1 MPLRHQMDE
10 VALTLEPRYSRWLL
24 VAVPLCAVFAAFGAI
39 VWLSHPD
46 GAPIGDPPLI
56 QASTQPIKMTPEDPG
71 GSTVADLG
79 EVRELLSDQPIPAAP
94 ERLLPPP
101 ERPLTPVA
109 TSEANAAAPEVEATS
124 ASANGQS
131 IEATDLPA
139 GARADADPQNRE
151 QAALTSLAAEAE
163 RLAEL
168 LTSPVAEAEPPAT
181 AAGAGA
187 TPPPPAAPRA
197 IQTAG
202 TDSSASPPTTT
213 RVPAVAPALAA
224 TDAAAPQA
232 PVPGRLFRV
241 QLAAVRAEADARRA
255 WQLIRADLGGVLSG
269 LEPHFE
275 RAETDNG
282 IFYRV
287 QVGPFASADAADFL
301 CSELKQ
307 RNASC
312 FVVRR

>member
-1 MPLRHQMDE
+1 MPLHQDMDE

-46 GAPIGDPPLI
+46 GAPIGEPPLI
-56 QASTQPIKMTPEDPG
+56 QASSQPIKMTPEDPG
-71 GSTVADLG
+71 GSTIADLG
-79 EVRELLSDQPIPAAP
+79 EVRELLSDQPVAAAP
-94 ERLLPPP
+94 ERLLPAP

-109 TSEANAAAPEVEATS
+109 TSEANAAAPETDTTS
-124 ASANGQS
+124 ASTNGQP
-131 IEATDLPA
+131 IEAADLPV
-139 GARADADPQNRE
+139 QNRE
-151 QAALTSLAAEAE
+151 QAALTALAAEAE

-181 AAGAGA
+181 AAGADT
-187 TPPPPAAPRA
+187 TPSPAAPRA
-197 IQTAG
+197 LQTAE
-202 TDSSASPPTTT
+202 TDSSASPPAT
-213 RVPAVAPALAA
+213 AVVPALAA
-224 TDAAAPQA
+224 TGAATRQA

-255 WQLIRADLGGVLSG
+255 WQLIQQDLGGVLSG

-287 QVGPFASADAADFL
+287 QVGPFVSADAADFL

>member
-10 VALTLEPRYSRWLL
+10 VPLAPEHRTSRWLL

-46 GAPIGDPPLI
+46 GAPVGEPPLI
-56 QASTQPIKMTPEDPG
+56 QASAEPIKMPPDDPG

-79 EVRELLSDQPIPAAP
+79 EVRELLSDQPVPAAP
-94 ERLLPPP
+94 ERLLPAP

-109 TSEANAAAPEVEATS
+109 TSEANAAAPEADTAS
-124 ASANGQS
+124 ASAEAQP
-131 IEATDLPA
+131 IETTDLPA
-139 GARADADPQNRE
+139 GAGAEADPQNRE
-151 QAALTSLAAEAE
+151 QAALTELASEAE

-168 LTSPVAEAEPPAT
+168 LTSPAPEAEPSAPAT
-181 AAGAGA
+181 STAAA
-187 TPPPPAAPRA
+187 PSPAAPRPV
-197 IQTAG
+197 QTAA
-202 TDSSASPPTTT
+202 TESTADPPATTT
-213 RVPAVAPALAA
+213 VVPATSAVAPE
-224 TDAAAPQA
+224 AP
-232 PVPGRLFRV
+232 PPGRLFRV
-241 QLAAVRAEADARRA
+241 QLAAVRAEEDARRA
-255 WQLIRADLGGVLSG
+255 WRSIEQDLGGVLLG

-275 RAETDNG
+275 RAGTDNG
-282 IFYRV
+282 VFYRV

-301 CSELKQ
+301 CNELKQ

>member
-1 MPLRHQMDE
+1 MPLHQDMDE

-46 GAPIGDPPLI
+46 GAPIGEPPLI
-56 QASTQPIKMTPEDPG
+56 EASSQPIKTTPEDPG
-71 GSTVADLG
+71 GSTIADLG
-79 EVRELLSDQPIPAAP
+79 EVRELLSDQPVPEAP
-94 ERLLPPP
+94 ERLLPAP

-109 TSEANAAAPEVEATS
+109 TSEANAAAPETDTTS
-124 ASANGQS
+124 ASTNGQP
-131 IEATDLPA
+131 IEAADLPV
-139 GARADADPQNRE
+139 QNRE
-151 QAALTSLAAEAE
+151 QAALTALAAEAE

-181 AAGAGA
+181 TAGADT
-187 TPPPPAAPRA
+187 TPSPAAPRA
-197 IQTAG
+197 LPTAE
-202 TDSSASPPTTT
+202 TDSSASPPATAV
-213 RVPAVAPALAA
+213 VPASPSATAFVPALAA
-224 TDAAAPQA
+224 TGAATRQA

-255 WQLIRADLGGVLSG
+255 WQLIQQDLGGVLSG